1 MKKIYFILSLA
12 VIALLSSCSEDY
24 NEHNFK
30 GYKDAATP
38 TNLTSYTYT
47 LVDADYSTISKATLS
62 TAKNATD
69 SANAKAIATNKYFQ
83 NVTPP
88 GTLIPLLINTKYIYA
103 DEKSVANVT
112 YNYSAPYDTL
122 TIPAANKYALVAP
135 TDYLAMGNA
144 TGQPGKNNNFSSS
157 VDPYLYI
164 PVWLKLVKYP
174 YAKAGDVKL
183 IRYKYY
189 VSSTV
194 TNTINDVFV
203 YDGTN
208 WAKYKTNNTV
218 TKSFVYKG
226 GQWLDILIYKGLT
239 TGLNDFTAVSVVG
252 AQTWAWDPVYTC
264 AKMSGYSSGNKDNE
278 NWLISPSIDLT
289 NKSTAKLVFNHT
301 GKFFG
306 TGTLPMTGEA
316 TLWVSTDYV
325 SGLPSTGTWTQLTI
339 PTYMPNT
346 DYTFVFSGAISLK
359 AYVGKKVSLGFK
371 YLSSTSSAGTWEIQ
385 NVTVT
390 EE

>member
-30 GYKDAATP
+30 GYKDASTP

-47 LVDADYSTISKATLS
+47 LLDADYTTIKNAALKI
-62 TAKNATD
+62 AANATD
-69 SANAKAIATNKYFQ
+69 STNAKAIATNKYFQ

-88 GTLIPLLINTKYIYA
+88 GTLIPLLLNTKYVYA

-122 TIPAANKYALVAP
+122 TIVAANKYALVAP
-135 TDYLAMGNA
+135 TDYAAMGTA
-144 TGQPGKNNNFSSS
+144 SGQPGKNNNFSSS
-157 VDPYLYI
+157 VSPDLYI
-164 PVWLKLVKYP
+164 PIWLKLVKYP

-208 WAKYKTNNTV
+208 WAKYKTNNPA
-218 TKSFVYKG
+218 TKTFVYKG
-226 GQWLDILIYKGLT
+226 GKWLDILIYKGLT
-239 TGLNDFTAVSVVG
+239 SGFGDFTTYSVKGTPV
-252 AQTWAWDPVYTC
+252 WAWDAVYTC
-264 AKMSGYSSGNKDNE
+264 AKMSGYLVTNLENE
-278 NWLISPSIDLT
+278 DWLISPQIDLT
-289 NKSTAKLVFNHT
+289 TKSAATLTFNHT
-301 GKFFG
+301 GKYFG
-306 TGTLPMTGEA
+306 TTTNEA
-316 TLWVSTDYV
+316 TLWVSENYTTGD
-325 SGLPSTGTWTQLTI
+325 PSAATWTQVTI
-339 PTYMPNT
+339 PNYMPNA
-346 DYTFVFSGAISLK
+346 DYVFVYSGLINLK
-359 AYVGKKVSLGFK
+359 SYVGKKITLGFK
-371 YLSSTSSAGTWEIQ
+371 YLSSTAAAGTWEVQ